1 MWHQSCHVMRFSA
14 LAARTTRAV
23 GASSSSATH
32 ASLPHTTPSFLL
44 SRAFPARPSSLHA
57 FSARRFC
64 SGPAATP
71 PPPSQGE
78 GGETKKEER
87 KVVRVIKGMAGEA
100 DRYVYEKDEE
110 GEIPHESDSGVGMRF
125 TTYQEQMVSGQHRN
139 YETGKTDHDPATETI
154 ETSMNRLG
162 AMLMTVAL
170 FSLGGTMLVVPIYK
184 MYCSTAPVV
193 AGDSRTEQLST
204 AFDAESNV
212 PKTASVVNVLF
223 RGSLGAQ
230 DDKVLFVPLQS
241 SIDALVGEPT
251 LAFFNVY
258 NKTAK
263 TLIGLSTY
271 NVAPSDAAP
280 YFNKIQC
287 FCFEEQR
294 IKPHELIEM
303 PVFFFVEKEY
313 LDDPAT
319 QQIRSILLNYTL
331 FVL

>member
-1 MWHQSCHVMRFSA
+1 MWHKSCHIMRFSA
-14 LAARTTRAV
+14 LAARTTRV
-23 GASSSSATH
+23 GASAAH
-32 ASLPHTTPSFLL
+32 ASLPQTAPSFLL
-44 SRAFPARPSSLHA
+44 LSRTFPTAGRPSSLHA

-71 PPPSQGE
+71 PPPPPPKE
-78 GGETKKEER
+78 GGEKEEEKKDKR

-100 DRYVYEKDEE
+100 DRYIYEKEE
-110 GEIPHESDSGVGMRF
+110 GSDVPHEDDSGVGMRY
-125 TTYQEQMVSGQHRN
+125 TTYQEQMVSGQQRN
-139 YETGKTDHDPATETI
+139 YETGKTDHDPAVETI

-162 AMLMTVAL
+162 AMLMTVCL

-193 AGDSRTEQLST
+193 AGDTRTEQLSS

-271 NVAPSDAAP
+271 NVAPPDVCRPSALPDRHIVVSISLSPTPQIPTGGAV
-280 YFNKIQC
+280 
-287 FCFEEQR
+287 
-294 IKPHELIEM
+294 L
-303 PVFFFVEKEY
+303 
-313 LDDPAT
+313 
-319 QQIRSILLNYTL
+319 QQDSMLLL
-331 FVL
+331 